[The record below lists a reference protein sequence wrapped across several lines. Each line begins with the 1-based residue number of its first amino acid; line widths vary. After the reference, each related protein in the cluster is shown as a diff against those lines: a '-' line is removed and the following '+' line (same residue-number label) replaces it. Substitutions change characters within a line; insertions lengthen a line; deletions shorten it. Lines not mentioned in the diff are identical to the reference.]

1 MIVIL
6 ILVGYILA
14 CILWYNLGKFILAI
28 IAYGFKW
35 NLIKEEMKNTPDQ
48 LEQVFILFW
57 PLIVLYWICCVVDDF
72 LTRYKI

>member
-48 LEQVFILFW
+48 FY
-57 PLIVLYWICCVVDDF
+57 IVLAFDCIILDLLCSG
-72 LTRYKI
+72 

>member
-48 LEQVFILFW
+48 LEQVFILF
-57 PLIVLYWICCVVDDF
+57 
-72 LTRYKI
+72 

>member
-35 NLIKEEMKNTPDQ
+35 NLIKEEMKNTPRS
-48 LEQVFILFW
+48 VRTSVY
-57 PLIVLYWICCVVDDF
+57 IVLAFDCIILDLLCSG
-72 LTRYKI
+72 